1 MSSKIISVCA
11 LFLENWSKGC
21 CFYMSSLQMAA
32 VMLICCQNGCSMEV
46 MQISPCAQ
54 STVTFSS
61 LPPCLLIQHPVASH
75 HHHPPSAPYSPQP
88 GCSYGNSRIH
98 SGPVS
103 AVSVSSVSLLSLFS
117 SVQSDPHSRLL
128 AAAYFSFEELVCYCS
143 LLFLPRCRMKGGKK
157 DAYA

>member
-1 MSSKIISVCA
+1 
-11 LFLENWSKGC
+11 
-21 CFYMSSLQMAA
+21 MSSLQMAA

-46 MQISPCAQ
+46 MQISSCAQ

-75 HHHPPSAPYSPQP
+75 HHHPPCAPCSPQP

-143 LLFLPRCRMKGGKK
+143 LLFLPRCRIKGGKK
-157 DAYA
+157 RCLCIGESWCSCYVE